1 MNGAIRWMANHHVAA
16 NLLMLVF
23 VVGGLILAPKVKQEV
38 FPEVSLDWI
47 SVSVPYPG
55 AGPEEVEEGIL
66 LKIEENLTG
75 VDGIKQLKATASE
88 GVGTVLAEV
97 QEGMDPDKVLQDVRS
112 EVDRITT
119 FPLDAEKPVIS
130 KLLNR
135 LEVISVVVYGDLA
148 ERSLREHAEA
158 IRDEL
163 LTYPQITQVDLG
175 GVRPY
180 EISIEIPEQQL
191 RRYNLT
197 LEQVAQRVRK
207 ASLDLP
213 GGTIRTEG
221 GEILLRTKE
230 RRYFGPGY
238 ADIVMVNQPDG
249 TEVRLGDIA
258 RVRDTFAETDTSAT
272 FDGKPAA
279 MIKIFR
285 VGDQKPTEIS
295 ELVKRF
301 VEEKSINLPP
311 SVKLATWNDTSE
323 LFESRMNLLLK
334 NAALGLVLVFL
345 VLGLF
350 LEIRLAMWVM
360 LGIPIAFF
368 GTLFFMPALG
378 VSINMISLF
387 AFILALGIVVDD
399 AIVVGENVYEHRQRG
414 IPYLPAAVAGAQ
426 EVGVPVVFSI
436 LTTVAAFAPLLFIR
450 GTMGKFIGVI
460 PVVVITILLMSLVES
475 LFVLPAHLAMGR
487 RREAAGGVLGRID
500 HLRRRFGGMLD
511 RFIAGPYRRILD
523 VCLRH
528 RYVTLAAA
536 VACLFLAVGVVKG
549 GIIKFTF
556 MPEVDGDVITASLQ
570 MPPGTPVAETARVER
585 LIEQKAMET
594 VTEFDGR
601 IPAQPTVLRHFYAVV
616 GGTLAEGGPGGAVG
630 EKSGAHLAGMALFLT
645 KSEERG
651 IPASDITTAWRKK
664 VGEVP
669 GVESIVFKSNLV
681 RMGANIDIQMA
692 HESFA
697 VLSEAAER
705 LKTELS
711 SYPGVGDVED
721 SYSRGKREL
730 KIRLKPEARTLGV
743 TEEGLGRQIRGAFYG
758 AEALRLQRGRNE
770 VKVMVRYPEQD
781 RRSLWNLEAM
791 RIRTPEGGELP
802 LDRAAMV
809 EEGRGYAEIK
819 RTDRKR
825 VINVSASVDSKTAN
839 AQEILAELRP
849 GILAELQH
857 DYPGLTFNM
866 EGEEKERRD
875 SMASMV
881 SGFQL
886 ALFAIFA
893 LLAIPFRSY
902 SQPLIIMAAI
912 PFGVVGA
919 VGGHLLMGYDLS
931 ILSIFGIVALAGV
944 VVNDSLLL
952 IDRINQNRREGG
964 NNLLEAILD
973 AGQRRFRPILL
984 TSLTTFFGLAPM
996 IMERSVQAQ
1005 FLIPMAISLG
1015 FGIMFATGITL
1026 LLIPALY
1033 MALEDIRRLLGL
1045 PASHADH
1052 GGAEDTMSSGL
1063 Q

>member
-75 VDGIKQLKATASE
+75 VDGIIQIKSTARE
-88 GVGTVLAEV
+88 GNGTVMAEV

-135 LEVISVVVYGDLA
+135 REVISLVIYGDLS
-148 ERSLREHAEA
+148 EHSLRQRAEA
-158 IRDEL
+158 LREDL
-163 LTYPQITQVDLG
+163 LTHPQITQVDLG

-180 EISIEIPEQQL
+180 EISIEIPEEQL
-191 RRYNLT
+191 RRHNLT

-238 ADIVMVNQPDG
+238 ADIVVVTHPDG
-249 TEVRLGDIA
+249 TQVRLSDIA
-258 RVRDTFAETDTSAT
+258 QVRDTFAETDTSAS

-279 MIKIFR
+279 MVKVFR
-285 VGDQKPTEIS
+285 VGEQKPTEIS
-295 ELVKRF
+295 ELVKRY
-301 VEEKSINLPP
+301 VEEQSAKLPP
-311 SVKLATWNDTSE
+311 TVKLATWNDTSE
-323 LFESRMNLLLK
+323 LFQSRMNLLLK
-334 NAALGLVLVFL
+334 NAALGLILVFL

-350 LEIRLAMWVM
+350 LEIRLALWVM
-360 LGIPIAFF
+360 LGIPIAFL

-414 IPYLPAAVAGAQ
+414 IPYLAAAVDGSQ

-436 LTTVAAFAPLLFIR
+436 LTTVAAFMPLLFIS
-450 GTMGKFIGVI
+450 GTMGKFMGVI

-487 RREAAGGVLGRID
+487 RREATGGFLGRID
-500 HLRRRFGGMLD
+500 GVRRGFGAQLD
-511 RFIAGPYRRILD
+511 RFIAGPYLRTLQL
-523 VCLRH
+523 CLHH
-528 RYVTLAAA
+528 RYVTLAMA
-536 VACLFLAVGVVKG
+536 VACLLLAVGVVKG

-570 MPPGTPVAETARVER
+570 MPPGTPAAETARVER
-585 LIEQKAMET
+585 YIEQQAMET
-594 VTEFDGR
+594 IAEFDAGMPEDR
-601 IPAQPTVLRHFYAVV
+601 TLLRHFYAVV
-616 GGTLAEGGPGGAVG
+616 GGTIAEGGPGGGSA
-630 EKSGAHLAGMALFLT
+630 ESSGANLSDMALFLT

-651 IPASDITTAWRKK
+651 IPAADITAAWRKR
-664 VGEVP
+664 VGDVP
-669 GVESIVFKSNLV
+669 GVESLVFKSNLV
-681 RMGANIDIQMA
+681 RMGANIDIQLA
-692 HESFA
+692 HENFA
-697 VLSEAAER
+697 VLAAAADR
-705 LKTELS
+705 IKQELG
-711 SYPGVGDVED
+711 SYPGVGDIED
-721 SYSRGKREL
+721 SYSRGKQEL
-730 KIRLKPEARTLGV
+730 KIRLKPEAQTLGI
-743 TEEGLGRQIRGAFYG
+743 TEEDLGRQVRGAFYG

-781 RRSLWNLEAM
+781 RQSLWGLEAM
-791 RIRTPEGGELP
+791 RIRTPQGGELP
-802 LDRAAMV
+802 LERAARV
-809 EEGRGYAEIK
+809 EAGRGYAEIK

-825 VINVSASVDSKTAN
+825 VINVTASVDSKAAN
-839 AQEILAELRP
+839 AQEILTELRQ
-849 GILAELQH
+849 GLLTELRH
-857 DYPGLTFNM
+857 DYPGLSFDM

-875 SMASMV
+875 SMASMA

-912 PFGVVGA
+912 PFGIVGA
-919 VGGHLLMGYDLS
+919 IAGHLIMGYDLS

-952 IDRINQNRREGG
+952 IDRVNQNRRDEKEE
-964 NNLLEAILD
+964 LLQAVLD

-1015 FGIMFATGITL
+1015 FGILFATGITL
-1026 LLIPALY
+1026 LLIPTLY
-1033 MALEDIRRLLGL
+1033 MALEDIRGLLGL
-1045 PASHADH
+1045 RPGHADH
-1052 GGAEDTMSSGL
+1052 SGGGVQA
-1063 Q
+1063 

>member
-1 MNGAIRWMANHHVAA
+1 MNGAIRWMAHHHVAA

-47 SVSVPYPG
+47 SVHVPYPG

-66 LKIEENLTG
+66 LKVEENLTG
-75 VDGIKQLKATASE
+75 VDGITQIKATAVE
-88 GVGTVLAEV
+88 GGGTVLAEV
-97 QEGMDPDKVLQDVRS
+97 QEGMDPDRVLQDVRS

-119 FPLDAEKPVIS
+119 FPLDAEEPVIS

-135 LEVISVVVYGDLA
+135 REVISVVVYGDIS
-148 ERSLREHAEA
+148 ERSLRERAEA
-158 IRDEL
+158 VRDEL
-163 LTYPQITQVDLG
+163 LTYPEITQVDLG

-180 EISIEIPEQQL
+180 EISIEISEEQL

-213 GGTIRTEG
+213 GGTIRSEG

-238 ADIVMVNQPDG
+238 ADIVVVVDPDG

-258 RVRDTFAETDTSAT
+258 RVRDTFAETDTAAT

-279 MIKIFR
+279 MVKIFR

-295 ELVKRF
+295 ALVKQY
-301 VEEKSINLPP
+301 VEEQAALLPP
-311 SVKLATWNDTSE
+311 TVKLATWNDTSE

-334 NAALGLVLVFL
+334 NAGLGLVLVFL

-350 LEIRLAMWVM
+350 LEIRLALWVM
-360 LGIPIAFF
+360 LGIPISFF

-414 IPYLPAAVAGAQ
+414 QGYLPAAVAGSQ

-436 LTTVAAFAPLLFIR
+436 LTTVAAFSPLLFIS
-450 GTMGKFIGVI
+450 GLMGKFIGVI
-460 PVVVITILLMSLVES
+460 PVVVITILVMSLVES

-487 RREAAGGVLGRID
+487 RREAGGGLLGRID
-500 HLRRRFGGMLD
+500 RVRRGFGRLLD
-511 RFIAGPYRRILD
+511 RFITGPYRR
-523 VCLRH
+523 CLGLCLEH
-528 RYVTLAAA
+528 RYVTLAIAA
-536 VACLFLAVGVVKG
+536 ACLLLSVGVIKG

-556 MPEVDGDVITASLQ
+556 MPEVDGDVITASLR
-570 MPPGTPVAETARVER
+570 MPPGTPAAETARVER
-585 LIEQKAMET
+585 FIEGKAMDTVAEYDARMPAGET
-594 VTEFDGR
+594 
-601 IPAQPTVLRHFYAVV
+601 ILRHFYAVI
-616 GGTLAEGGPGGAVG
+616 GGTIAGGGPGEGG
-630 EKSGAHLAGMALFLT
+630 SESAGPNCSDMALFLT
-645 KSEERG
+645 KSEKRG
-651 IPASDITTAWRKK
+651 IPAADITAAWREK
-664 VGEVP
+664 VGDVP

-697 VLSEAAER
+697 VLSEVADR
-705 LKTELS
+705 LKQELGG
-711 SYPGVGDVED
+711 YPGVGDIED

-730 KIRLKPEARTLGV
+730 KIRLKPEARTLGI
-743 TEEGLGRQIRGAFYG
+743 TEEDLGRQVRGAFYG

-770 VKVMVRYPEQD
+770 VKIMVRYPEGD
-781 RRSLWNLEAM
+781 RQSLWDLESM
-791 RIRTPEGGELP
+791 RIRTPSGGELP
-802 LDRAAMV
+802 LERAAWV

-825 VINVSASVDSKTAN
+825 VVNVTASVDSRIAN
-839 AQEILAELRP
+839 ASEILAELRQ
-849 GILAELQH
+849 GLLTDLRR
-857 DYPGLTFNM
+857 DYPGLAFDM
-866 EGEEKERRD
+866 EGEAKEMRD
-875 SMASMV
+875 SMSSMAA
-881 SGFQL
+881 GFQL

-902 SQPLIIMAAI
+902 SQPLIIMTAI
-912 PFGVVGA
+912 PFGIVGA

-952 IDRINQNRREGG
+952 IDRINQARREGG
-964 NNLLEAILD
+964 ENLRDAVME

-1015 FGIMFATGITL
+1015 FGILFATGITL

-1033 MALEDIRRLLGL
+1033 LALEDLRRLLGL
-1045 PASHADH
+1045 REGHANH
-1052 GGAEDTMSSGL
+1052 EGA
-1063 Q
+1063 